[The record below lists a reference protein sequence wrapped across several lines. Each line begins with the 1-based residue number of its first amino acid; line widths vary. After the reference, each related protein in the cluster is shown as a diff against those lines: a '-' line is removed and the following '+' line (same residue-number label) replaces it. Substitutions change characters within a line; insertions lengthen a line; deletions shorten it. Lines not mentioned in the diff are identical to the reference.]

1 MSNGFGFIKQPVI
14 NKSIESCK
22 TTPLNYDSTMRC
34 KFLGNND
41 IKQLLN
47 VFRVH
52 DELMWLSTT
61 NFTNIGFISLGY

>member
-1 MSNGFGFIKQPVI
+1 MSNGFGLINQPVI
-14 NKSIESCK
+14 NKSIDSCK
-22 TTPLNYDSTMRC
+22 TTSLNYDSTMRC

-47 VFRVH
+47 GFKVD

-61 NFTNIGFISLGY
+61 NFRNIGFISLGY